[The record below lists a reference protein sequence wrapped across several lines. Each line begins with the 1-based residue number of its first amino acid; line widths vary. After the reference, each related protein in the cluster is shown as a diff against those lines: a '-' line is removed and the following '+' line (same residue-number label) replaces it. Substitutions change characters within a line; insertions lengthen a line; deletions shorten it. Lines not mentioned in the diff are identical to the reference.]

1 MKYYIRSANTKFKA
15 LIEYDIDGV
24 LTNLVF
30 ENKTPEQVAFFMRI
44 LAESTDIEH
53 IKSYHLLQVKKA
65 KQDLSFTNFWNTF
78 DNKVGDKAKARKL
91 WNNMNEAEQ
100 QEALFKIPIYKAW
113 IGMKGFEQALPTTWL
128 RQRRYEDDY
137 KF

>member
-1 MKYYIRSANTKFKA
+1 MKYYIRSVNTKFKA

-30 ENKTPEQVAFFMRI
+30 ENKTPEQVEFFMGI
-44 LAESTDIEH
+44 LAKSTDIEH
-53 IKSYHLLQVKKA
+53 IKSYRLLQVKKA

-78 DNKVGDKAKARKL
+78 GNKVGDKARAMKL
-91 WNNMNEAEQ
+91 WDSMSEAEQ

-113 IGMKGFEQALPTTWL
+113 IAVKGFEQALPTTWL
-128 RQRRYEDDY
+128 KQRRYENDY